1 MSKTILFIGLSHKL
15 DKNWKLIPAFSSETA
30 SWKILQELKNRLPE
44 SNLYFS
50 NLVKIAP
57 LDINGKLRYPNH
69 EEMLSG
75 LLEIKKEILTLKSDL
90 IFLCGNQ
97 VSEFIKNNLSLV
109 DHPFVKKMIKI
120 YHPSYISVYKKHQ
133 KEDYINTIC
142 EIIREL

>member
-1 MSKTILFIGLSHKL
+1 
-15 DKNWKLIPAFSSETA
+15 
-30 SWKILQELKNRLPE
+30 
-44 SNLYFS
+44 
-50 NLVKIAP
+50 
-57 LDINGKLRYPNH
+57 
-69 EEMLSG
+69 MLSG